1 MIRLEGKLAKY
12 KELISYFL
20 IASSGV
26 MIQLIVS
33 SITQNFF
40 GFSFQLSIT
49 TGYIAAFIIGFF
61 LTKFLSKSIPVDS
74 KIATAEHKNFGNLQT
89 IAERNAK
96 NKQPAGE
103 PKKKESEAT
112 SPSAVNNNEKCEL
125 IGPFAEL
132 LHAEYLVERLT
143 ALEVASAVKQV
154 EIADGK
160 NYWVYLKP
168 EMSEKE
174 ALRRLSE
181 IQQSKSI
188 DSYIIPS
195 GELANGISFG
205 QFADEKEA
213 TDKAELIRAQGYA
226 AEIKEVPKSHNETWV
241 EVRQKVGQKISEEKW
256 LSLLKEEK
264 AIERRQNYCLG
275 VAQ

>member
-1 MIRLEGKLAKY
+1 MKLIFIAL
-12 KELISYFL
+12 LIGNL
-20 IASSGV
+20 A
-26 MIQLIVS
+26 
-33 SITQNFF
+33 
-40 GFSFQLSIT
+40 
-49 TGYIAAFIIGFF
+49 FF
-61 LTKFLSKSIPVDS
+61 LLQFMGKSTVADIKP
-74 KIATAEHKNFGNLQT
+74 ITADYKNFGNLQT
-89 IAERNAK
+89 ITERDGKGKSGAK
-96 NKQPAGE
+96 DN
-103 PKKKESEAT
+103 KKKTPEPVES
-112 SPSAVNNNEKCEL
+112 SAVASDAEKCEL

-143 ALEVASAVKQV
+143 SLEVVSNVKQV

-181 IQQSKSI
+181 IQQSKAI

-205 QFADEKEA
+205 QFSDEKEA
-213 TDKAELIRAQGYA
+213 TAKAEQIRAQGYA
-226 AEIKEVPKSHNETWV
+226 AEIKEVPKNHNETWV
-241 EVRQKVGQKISEEKW
+241 EVHEKNGQKLSEEKW

-275 VAQ
+275 VAH

>member
-1 MIRLEGKLAKY
+1 MRL
-12 KELISYFL
+12 IF
-20 IASSGV
+20 IALLVGNV
-26 MIQLIVS
+26 
-33 SITQNFF
+33 
-40 GFSFQLSIT
+40 
-49 TGYIAAFIIGFF
+49 GFF
-61 LTKFLSKSIPVDS
+61 LSQILAEKAVAEDKSAVP
-74 KIATAEHKNFGNLQT
+74 EHRNFGNLQT
-89 IAERNAK
+89 ITERDTSGKRSAVSAKKDVAAPQVSSAPAGAER
-96 NKQPAGE
+96 
-103 PKKKESEAT
+103 
-112 SPSAVNNNEKCEL
+112 CEL

-143 ALEVASAVKQV
+143 ALEVASSIKQV
-154 EIADGK
+154 EIVDGK

-181 IQQSKSI
+181 IQQTKAI

-205 QFADEKEA
+205 QFVNEAEAKAKADH
-213 TDKAELIRAQGYA
+213 IRAQGYA
-226 AEIKEVPKSHNETWV
+226 AEIKEVPRSHNETWV
-241 EVRQKVGQKISEEKW
+241 EVREQVGQKINEEKW

-275 VAQ
+275 VAH

>member
-1 MIRLEGKLAKY
+1 MKLIFIVL
-12 KELISYFL
+12 LIGNLLFF
-20 IASSGV
+20 AV
-26 MIQLIVS
+26 Q
-33 SITQNFF
+33 FF
-40 GFSFQLSIT
+40 G
-49 TGYIAAFIIGFF
+49 
-61 LTKFLSKSIPVDS
+61 KSTPANFKTVTS
-74 KIATAEHKNFGNLQT
+74 EHKSLGNLQT
-89 IAERNAK
+89 IAERDAK
-96 NKQPAGE
+96 GKPI
-103 PKKKESEAT
+103 PKEVKKIV
-112 SPSAVNNNEKCEL
+112 PDAVGASSVDGVADKCEL

-143 ALEVASAVKQV
+143 SLDVASVVKQV

-181 IQQSKSI
+181 IQQSKAI

-195 GELANGISFG
+195 GDLANGISFG
-205 QFADEKEA
+205 QFSSEKEA
-213 TDKAELIRAQGYA
+213 AAKAEQIRTQGYA
-226 AEIKEVPKSHNETWV
+226 AEIKEIPKSHNETWV
-241 EVRQKVGQKISEEKW
+241 EVREKLGQKISEEKW
-256 LSLLKEEK
+256 LGLLKEEK

>member
-1 MIRLEGKLAKY
+1 MRL
-12 KELISYFL
+12 IF
-20 IASSGV
+20 
-26 MIQLIVS
+26 IVLLLG
-33 SITQNFF
+33 NVV
-40 GFSFQLSIT
+40 
-49 TGYIAAFIIGFF
+49 FF
-61 LTKFLSKSIPVDS
+61 LTQFFGKSTPVDS
-74 KIATAEHKNFGNLQT
+74 KPAAVEHKNFGNLQT

-96 NKQPAGE
+96 NKSTSKDI
-103 PKKKESEAT
+103 KKKEPEAT
-112 SPSAVNNNEKCEL
+112 ESSAPISDAEKCEL

-143 ALEVASAVKQV
+143 ALEVASTIKQV

-181 IQQSKSI
+181 IQQAKAI

-205 QFADEKEA
+205 QFANEKEA
-213 TDKAELIRAQGYA
+213 ADKAEQIRAQGYA

-241 EVRQKVGQKISEEKW
+241 EVRQKLGQKISEEKW

-275 VAQ
+275 VAH

>member
-1 MIRLEGKLAKY
+1 MKLIFIAL
-12 KELISYFL
+12 LI
-20 IASSGV
+20 G
-26 MIQLIVS
+26 
-33 SITQNFF
+33 NF
-40 GFSFQLSIT
+40 
-49 TGYIAAFIIGFF
+49 AFF
-61 LTKFLSKSIPVDS
+61 LLQFFSKPYATHGKQISTTEHRNLGSLQTVKERDS
-74 KIATAEHKNFGNLQT
+74 KGKPTSKEV
-89 IAERNAK
+89 
-96 NKQPAGE
+96 
-103 PKKKESEAT
+103 KKIVESVPQVA
-112 SPSAVNNNEKCEL
+112 NGDKCQL
-125 IGPFAEL
+125 FGPFAEL

-143 ALEVASAVKQV
+143 ALSVNASVRQI

-181 IQQSKSI
+181 IQQSKAI

-205 QFADEKEA
+205 QYPNEKEA
-213 TDKAELIRAQGYA
+213 SAKAEQIRAQGYA
-226 AEIKEVPKSHNETWV
+226 AEIKEIPKSHNETWV
-241 EVRQKVGQKISEEKW
+241 EVRELADQKISEEKW
-256 LSLLKEEK
+256 VELLKEEK

>member
-1 MIRLEGKLAKY
+1 MKLIFMVL
-12 KELISYFL
+12 LIGNV
-20 IASSGV
+20 A
-26 MIQLIVS
+26 
-33 SITQNFF
+33 
-40 GFSFQLSIT
+40 
-49 TGYIAAFIIGFF
+49 FF
-61 LTKFLSKSIPVDS
+61 LFQFMGKATVTDIKP
-74 KIATAEHKNFGNLQT
+74 ATADYKNFGNLQT
-89 IAERNAK
+89 IIERDGKLSAKERKQKIVEPLTPAAVVNDAER
-96 NKQPAGE
+96 
-103 PKKKESEAT
+103 
-112 SPSAVNNNEKCEL
+112 CEL
-125 IGPFAEL
+125 IGPFVEL

-143 ALEVASAVKQV
+143 ALDVPSAIKQV

-181 IQQSKSI
+181 IQQAKAI

-205 QFADEKEA
+205 QFASEKEA
-213 TDKAELIRAQGYA
+213 TEKAEQIRGQGYA

-241 EVRQKVGQKISEEKW
+241 EVREKVGQKVSEERW
-256 LSLLKEEK
+256 LELLKEEK

-275 VAQ
+275 VAH

>member
-1 MIRLEGKLAKY
+1 MKLIFIVLLVGNLAF
-12 KELISYFL
+12 FL
-20 IASSGV
+20 L
-26 MIQLIVS
+26 Q
-33 SITQNFF
+33 FF
-40 GFSFQLSIT
+40 GKPDVASGKQS
-49 TGYIAAFIIGFF
+49 
-61 LTKFLSKSIPVDS
+61 SV
-74 KIATAEHKNFGNLQT
+74 AEYRNLGNLQT
-89 IAERNAK
+89 LKELDSKGKHAAK
-96 NKQPAGE
+96 DV
-103 PKKKESEAT
+103 KKT
-112 SPSAVNNNEKCEL
+112 VSPSVPSPESGAGEKCEL
-125 IGPFAEL
+125 IGPFSEL

-143 ALEVASAVKQV
+143 SLAVSASVKQV

-181 IQQSKSI
+181 IQQSKAI

-205 QFADEKEA
+205 QFPNEKEA
-213 TDKAELIRAQGYA
+213 SAKAEQIRAQGYA
-226 AEIKEVPKSHNETWV
+226 AEIKEIPKTHNETWV
-241 EVRQKVGQKISEEKW
+241 EVREKTDQKISEEKW
-256 LSLLKEEK
+256 LVLLKEEK

>member
-1 MIRLEGKLAKY
+1 MRL
-12 KELISYFL
+12 IF
-20 IASSGV
+20 
-26 MIQLIVS
+26 IVLLLG
-33 SITQNFF
+33 NV
-40 GFSFQLSIT
+40 
-49 TGYIAAFIIGFF
+49 AFF
-61 LTKFLSKSIPVDS
+61 LTQFFGKSAPVDN
-74 KIATAEHKNFGNLQT
+74 KIVTVEHKNFGNLQT
-89 IAERNAK
+89 IAERNTK
-96 NKQPAGE
+96 NKQQVAKQQVAKE
-103 PKKKESEAT
+103 EAKKAEVGASSSVNEA
-112 SPSAVNNNEKCEL
+112 AKCEL

-143 ALEVASAVKQV
+143 ALDVASAVKQV

-181 IQQSKSI
+181 IQQAKAI

-205 QFADEKEA
+205 QFASEKEA
-213 TDKAELIRAQGYA
+213 TDKAEQIRAQGYA

-275 VAQ
+275 VAH

>member
-1 MIRLEGKLAKY
+1 MRLIFIVL
-12 KELISYFL
+12 LIGNL
-20 IASSGV
+20 
-26 MIQLIVS
+26 
-33 SITQNFF
+33 
-40 GFSFQLSIT
+40 
-49 TGYIAAFIIGFF
+49 GFF
-61 LTKFLSKSIPVDS
+61 LSQVLGVKAVAEGKSAIP
-74 KIATAEHKNFGNLQT
+74 EHRDFGHLQT
-89 IAERNAK
+89 IAERDASGK
-96 NKQPAGE
+96 RPAVIAA
-103 PKKKESEAT
+103 KKEVVAPE
-112 SPSAVNNNEKCEL
+112 PSSVPASAERCEL

-143 ALEVASAVKQV
+143 ALEVASSIKQV
-154 EIADGK
+154 EIVDGK

-181 IQQSKSI
+181 IQQAKAI

-205 QFADEKEA
+205 QFVSEA
-213 TDKAELIRAQGYA
+213 EAKAKAEQIIAQGYA

-241 EVRQKVGQKISEEKW
+241 EVREKVGQKINEEKW

-275 VAQ
+275 VAH

>member
-1 MIRLEGKLAKY
+1 MRL
-12 KELISYFL
+12 IF
-20 IASSGV
+20 
-26 MIQLIVS
+26 IVLLLG
-33 SITQNFF
+33 NV
-40 GFSFQLSIT
+40 
-49 TGYIAAFIIGFF
+49 AFF
-61 LTKFLSKSIPVDS
+61 LTQFFGTSVPVDN
-74 KIATAEHKNFGNLQT
+74 KPAATEHRNFGNLQT

-96 NKQPAGE
+96 NKQAAKE
-103 PKKKESEAT
+103 IKKKEPDAGDA
-112 SPSAVNNNEKCEL
+112 PPAVSDADKCEL

-143 ALEVASAVKQV
+143 ALEVASAIKQV

-181 IQQSKSI
+181 IQQAKAI

-205 QFADEKEA
+205 QFASEKEA
-213 TDKAELIRAQGYA
+213 AEKAEQIRAQGYA

-241 EVRQKVGQKISEEKW
+241 EVHQKIGQKISEEKW

-275 VAQ
+275 VAR

>member
-1 MIRLEGKLAKY
+1 MRLIFIVL
-12 KELISYFL
+12 LIGNL
-20 IASSGV
+20 
-26 MIQLIVS
+26 
-33 SITQNFF
+33 
-40 GFSFQLSIT
+40 
-49 TGYIAAFIIGFF
+49 GFF
-61 LTKFLSKSIPVDS
+61 LSQVLGEKAV
-74 KIATAEHKNFGNLQT
+74 AEGKPAVPEHRNFGNLQT
-89 IAERNAK
+89 VAERD
-96 NKQPAGE
+96 AGGNR
-103 PKKKESEAT
+103 PVAIAVKKESVAT
-112 SPSAVNNNEKCEL
+112 ESSSVPADAERCEL
-125 IGPFAEL
+125 IGPFVEL

-143 ALEVASAVKQV
+143 ALEVASSIKQV
-154 EIADGK
+154 EIVDGK

-181 IQQSKSI
+181 IQQSKAI

-205 QFADEKEA
+205 QFVSETEA
-213 TDKAELIRAQGYA
+213 KNKAEQIRAQGYA

-241 EVRQKVGQKISEEKW
+241 EVREKVRQKINEEKW

-275 VAQ
+275 VAH

>member
-1 MIRLEGKLAKY
+1 MRL
-12 KELISYFL
+12 IF
-20 IASSGV
+20 
-26 MIQLIVS
+26 IVLLLG
-33 SITQNFF
+33 NVV
-40 GFSFQLSIT
+40 
-49 TGYIAAFIIGFF
+49 FF
-61 LTKFLSKSIPVDS
+61 LTQIFGKSVPVDT
-74 KIATAEHKNFGNLQT
+74 KPAVVEHKNFGNLQT

-96 NKQPAGE
+96 GGQAAKVS
-103 PKKKESEAT
+103 KKKEFEVTES
-112 SPSAVNNNEKCEL
+112 SPPLSDAEKCEL

-143 ALEVASAVKQV
+143 ALEVASVVKQV

-181 IQQSKSI
+181 IQQAKAI

-205 QFADEKEA
+205 QFASEKEA
-213 TDKAELIRAQGYA
+213 TDKAEQIRAQGYA

-275 VAQ
+275 VAH

>member
-1 MIRLEGKLAKY
+1 MRLIFIVL
-12 KELISYFL
+12 LIGNL
-20 IASSGV
+20 
-26 MIQLIVS
+26 
-33 SITQNFF
+33 
-40 GFSFQLSIT
+40 
-49 TGYIAAFIIGFF
+49 GFF
-61 LTKFLSKSIPVDS
+61 LSQMLGEKA
-74 KIATAEHKNFGNLQT
+74 IAEGKPAVPEHRNFGNLQT
-89 IAERNAK
+89 IAERDASGK
-96 NKQPAGE
+96 RPAVITA
-103 PKKKESEAT
+103 KKEVTVTES
-112 SPSAVNNNEKCEL
+112 SSAPTDAERCEL

-143 ALEVASAVKQV
+143 ALEVASAIKQV

-181 IQQSKSI
+181 IQQAKAI

-205 QFADEKEA
+205 QFSDEKEA
-213 TDKAELIRAQGYA
+213 IAKAEQIRAQGYA

-241 EVRQKVGQKISEEKW
+241 EVREKVGQKINEEKW

-275 VAQ
+275 VAH

>member
-1 MIRLEGKLAKY
+1 MKLIFIV
-12 KELISYFL
+12 LLLGNVVFFL
-20 IASSGV
+20 IQV
-26 MIQLIVS
+26 
-33 SITQNFF
+33 
-40 GFSFQLSIT
+40 
-49 TGYIAAFIIGFF
+49 
-61 LTKFLSKSIPVDS
+61 
-74 KIATAEHKNFGNLQT
+74 FGNATVVEPKSAVVEHRSYGNMQT

-96 NKQPAGE
+96 NKQAAKE
-103 PKKKESEAT
+103 SRKKEIEVSE
-112 SPSAVNNNEKCEL
+112 SASSVDASEKCEL
-125 IGPFAEL
+125 IGPFDEL
-132 LHAEYLVERLT
+132 LHAEYLVERLR
-143 ALEVASAVKQV
+143 ALEIISAIKQV

-181 IQQSKSI
+181 IQQSKAI

-205 QFADEKEA
+205 RFSNEKEA
-213 TDKAELIRAQGYA
+213 TEKAEQIRAHGYA

-241 EVRQKVGQKISEEKW
+241 EVHQKVGQKISEEKW
-256 LSLLKEEK
+256 LALLKEEK

-275 VAQ
+275 VAH

>member
-1 MIRLEGKLAKY
+1 MKLIFIV
-12 KELISYFL
+12 LLVGNIVFFL
-20 IASSGV
+20 
-26 MIQLIVS
+26 
-33 SITQNFF
+33 
-40 GFSFQLSIT
+40 FQLSGT
-49 TGYIAAFIIGFF
+49 SAAVD
-61 LTKFLSKSIPVDS
+61 TKPAV
-74 KIATAEHKNFGNLQT
+74 AEHKGFGNLQT
-89 IAERNAK
+89 VTERDAKGERASKVSSRSVGEQAEL
-96 NKQPAGE
+96 
-103 PKKKESEAT
+103 
-112 SPSAVNNNEKCEL
+112 SAVPSSTEKCEL

-143 ALEVASAVKQV
+143 SLDAASVVRQV

-181 IQQSKSI
+181 IQQSKAI

-205 QFADEKEA
+205 QFSNEKEA
-213 TDKAELIRAQGYA
+213 TEKAEKIRAQGYA
-226 AEIKEVPKSHNETWV
+226 ADIKEVPKSHNEIWV
-241 EVRQKVGQKISEEKW
+241 EVREKNGQKITEDRW
-256 LSLLKEEK
+256 LTLLKEEK

>member
-1 MIRLEGKLAKY
+1 MRLIFIVL
-12 KELISYFL
+12 LISNL
-20 IASSGV
+20 
-26 MIQLIVS
+26 
-33 SITQNFF
+33 
-40 GFSFQLSIT
+40 
-49 TGYIAAFIIGFF
+49 GFF
-61 LTKFLSKSIPVDS
+61 LSQIFGDDKAVAESKPV
-74 KIATAEHKNFGNLQT
+74 ILEHRNFGNLQT
-89 IAERNAK
+89 IAERDASGK
-96 NKQPAGE
+96 RPAVK
-103 PKKKESEAT
+103 PVKKEVVVSE
-112 SPSAVNNNEKCEL
+112 SSSAPTDAERCEL

-143 ALEVASAVKQV
+143 ALEVASSIKQV
-154 EIADGK
+154 EIVDGK

-181 IQQSKSI
+181 IQQAKAI

-205 QFADEKEA
+205 QFVSEA
-213 TDKAELIRAQGYA
+213 EAKTKAEQIRAQGYA

-241 EVRQKVGQKISEEKW
+241 EVREKVGQKINEEKW

-275 VAQ
+275 VAH

>member
-1 MIRLEGKLAKY
+1 MKLIFIVL
-12 KELISYFL
+12 LIGNLLFF
-20 IASSGV
+20 AFH
-26 MIQLIVS
+26 
-33 SITQNFF
+33 FF
-40 GFSFQLSIT
+40 GRPASVEL
-49 TGYIAAFIIGFF
+49 
-61 LTKFLSKSIPVDS
+61 KPV
-74 KIATAEHKNFGNLQT
+74 ATEHKSLGNLQT
-89 IAERNAK
+89 IAERDAK
-96 NKQPAGE
+96 GKPVTKEVKKITPAVDAASLVDG
-103 PKKKESEAT
+103 A
-112 SPSAVNNNEKCEL
+112 AEKCEL

-143 ALEVASAVKQV
+143 SLDVASAVRQV

-181 IQQSKSI
+181 IQQSKAI

-205 QFADEKEA
+205 QFPNEKEA
-213 TDKAELIRAQGYA
+213 NAKAEQIRAQGYA

-241 EVRQKVGQKISEEKW
+241 EVREKFGQKISEEKW
-256 LSLLKEEK
+256 LGLLKEEK

>member
-1 MIRLEGKLAKY
+1 MRLIFIVL
-12 KELISYFL
+12 LIGNL
-20 IASSGV
+20 
-26 MIQLIVS
+26 
-33 SITQNFF
+33 
-40 GFSFQLSIT
+40 
-49 TGYIAAFIIGFF
+49 GFF
-61 LTKFLSKSIPVDS
+61 LSQLLGEK
-74 KIATAEHKNFGNLQT
+74 AAAEGKPAITEHRNFGNLQT
-89 IAERNAK
+89 IAERDANGRR
-96 NKQPAGE
+96 PAVIAAR
-103 PKKKESEAT
+103 KEVVTPES
-112 SPSAVNNNEKCEL
+112 SAMPADAERCEL

-143 ALEVASAVKQV
+143 ALEVASSVKQI
-154 EIADGK
+154 EIVDGK

-181 IQQSKSI
+181 IQQAKAI

-205 QFADEKEA
+205 QFGSEADAKV
-213 TDKAELIRAQGYA
+213 KAEQVVAQGYA

-241 EVRQKVGQKISEEKW
+241 EVREKDGQKINEDKW

-275 VAQ
+275 VAH

>member
-1 MIRLEGKLAKY
+1 MRLIFIVL
-12 KELISYFL
+12 LL
-20 IASSGV
+20 TNIA
-26 MIQLIVS
+26 
-33 SITQNFF
+33 
-40 GFSFQLSIT
+40 
-49 TGYIAAFIIGFF
+49 FF
-61 LTKFLSKSIPVDS
+61 LTQFFGKSAV
-74 KIATAEHKNFGNLQT
+74 ATSESAVAEHKNFGNLQT
-89 IAERNAK
+89 IAERNASGK
-96 NKQPAGE
+96 SVPKEA
-103 PKKKESEAT
+103 KKKVPEVVGS
-112 SPSAVNNNEKCEL
+112 SAVPSDAEKCEL

-143 ALEVASAVKQV
+143 ALEVASTVKQV
-154 EIADGK
+154 EIADGN

-181 IQQSKSI
+181 IQQAKAI

-205 QFADEKEA
+205 QFSSEKDA
-213 TDKAELIRAQGYA
+213 AAKAEEIRAQGYA

-241 EVRQKVGQKISEEKW
+241 EVREKVGQKINEEKW

-275 VAQ
+275 VAH

>member
-1 MIRLEGKLAKY
+1 MRLIFIVL
-12 KELISYFL
+12 LIGNLGFW
-20 IASSGV
+20 ASQIFGENTV
-26 MIQLIVS
+26 VDDKPTVS
-33 SITQNFF
+33 
-40 GFSFQLSIT
+40 
-49 TGYIAAFIIGFF
+49 A
-61 LTKFLSKSIPVDS
+61 
-74 KIATAEHKNFGNLQT
+74 HRNFGNLQT
-89 IAERNAK
+89 IAERDTGGKRSAVS
-96 NKQPAGE
+96 
-103 PKKKESEAT
+103 PKKTEVAASE
-112 SPSAVNNNEKCEL
+112 PSSSAPSDAERCEL

-143 ALEVASAVKQV
+143 ALEVASSIKQV
-154 EIADGK
+154 EIVDGK

-181 IQQSKSI
+181 IQQAKAI

-205 QFADEKEA
+205 QFVSEA
-213 TDKAELIRAQGYA
+213 EAKTKAEQIRAQGYA

-241 EVRQKVGQKISEEKW
+241 EVREKVGQKINEEKW

-275 VAQ
+275 VAH

>member
-1 MIRLEGKLAKY
+1 MRL
-12 KELISYFL
+12 IF
-20 IASSGV
+20 
-26 MIQLIVS
+26 IVLLLG
-33 SITQNFF
+33 NVV
-40 GFSFQLSIT
+40 
-49 TGYIAAFIIGFF
+49 FF
-61 LTKFLSKSIPVDS
+61 LTQFFGKSTPLDSKSAVV
-74 KIATAEHKNFGNLQT
+74 EHKNFGNLQT
-89 IAERNAK
+89 IAERSAK
-96 NKQPAGE
+96 NKSAPKDIKKRE
-103 PKKKESEAT
+103 PESAE
-112 SPSAVNNNEKCEL
+112 SSAPISDAEKCEL

-143 ALEVASAVKQV
+143 ALEVSSAIKQV

-181 IQQSKSI
+181 IQQAKAI

-205 QFADEKEA
+205 QFANEKEA
-213 TDKAELIRAQGYA
+213 TDKAEQIRAQGYA

-241 EVRQKVGQKISEEKW
+241 EVRQKLGQKISEEKW

-275 VAQ
+275 VAH

>member
-1 MIRLEGKLAKY
+1 MRL
-12 KELISYFL
+12 IF
-20 IASSGV
+20 
-26 MIQLIVS
+26 IVLLLG
-33 SITQNFF
+33 NVV
-40 GFSFQLSIT
+40 
-49 TGYIAAFIIGFF
+49 FF
-61 LTKFLSKSIPVDS
+61 LTQFFGKSTPVDS
-74 KIATAEHKNFGNLQT
+74 KPAVVEHKNFGNLQT
-89 IAERNAK
+89 VAERNAK
-96 NKQPAGE
+96 NKSAPKDI
-103 PKKKESEAT
+103 KKKEPEAT
-112 SPSAVNNNEKCEL
+112 ESSALISDAEKCEL

-143 ALEVASAVKQV
+143 ALEVASTIRQV

-181 IQQSKSI
+181 IQQAKAI

-205 QFADEKEA
+205 QFANEKEA
-213 TDKAELIRAQGYA
+213 TDKAEQIRAQGYA

-241 EVRQKVGQKISEEKW
+241 EVRQKLGQKISEEKW

-275 VAQ
+275 VAH

>member
-1 MIRLEGKLAKY
+1 MKL
-12 KELISYFL
+12 IF
-20 IASSGV
+20 
-26 MIQLIVS
+26 IVLLVG
-33 SITQNFF
+33 N
-40 GFSFQLSIT
+40 L
-49 TGYIAAFIIGFF
+49 AFF
-61 LTKFLSKSIPVDS
+61 LLQFLGKSD
-74 KIATAEHKNFGNLQT
+74 TAKSEQASLIEYRNLGNLQMLKELDSKGKHT
-89 IAERNAK
+89 SKDVKKTVSQSVPSPELS
-96 NKQPAGE
+96 AG
-103 PKKKESEAT
+103 
-112 SPSAVNNNEKCEL
+112 EKCEL

-143 ALEVASAVKQV
+143 SLEVSASVKQV

-181 IQQSKSI
+181 IQQSKAI

-205 QFADEKEA
+205 QFPNEKEA
-213 TDKAELIRAQGYA
+213 SIKAEQIRAQGYA
-226 AEIKEVPKSHNETWV
+226 AEIKEIPKTHNETWV
-241 EVRQKVGQKISEEKW
+241 EVREKSDQKVSEEKW
-256 LSLLKEEK
+256 LVLLKEEK